1 MDTDIYKMDKTA
13 FSYDEFGV
21 EGNEKA
27 YWLSKTP
34 QERIQA
40 LEYMRQVI
48 YGYDPA
54 TERLQRVYSIVESE
68 VR

>member
-1 MDTDIYKMDKTA
+1 MDADIYKLDKTV
-13 FSYDEFGV
+13 FSHDEFGE

-54 TERLQRVYSIVESE
+54 TESLQRVYSIIESE

>member
-1 MDTDIYKMDKTA
+1 MDTDIYKLDKTA
-13 FSYDEFGV
+13 FSQGDFGE